1 MMRRQTVECSNAK
14 PLYIM
19 CTTTIGKAVIAD
31 VKAEASA
38 EVFGVFVDEILLNL
52 ACSYVHPL
60 H

>member
-19 CTTTIGKAVIAD
+19 STTTIGKTVIAD
-31 VKAEASA
+31 VKAAASA
-38 EVFGVFVDEILLNL
+38 EVFGVLVDKILLHL
-52 ACSYVHPL
+52 TCSYVNPL

>member
-1 MMRRQTVECSNAK
+1 MMWRQTVECSNAK

-19 CTTTIGKAVIAD
+19 STATIGKTFIAD
-31 VKAEASA
+31 VKAAASA
-38 EVFGVFVDEILLNL
+38 EVFGVLVDEILFNL